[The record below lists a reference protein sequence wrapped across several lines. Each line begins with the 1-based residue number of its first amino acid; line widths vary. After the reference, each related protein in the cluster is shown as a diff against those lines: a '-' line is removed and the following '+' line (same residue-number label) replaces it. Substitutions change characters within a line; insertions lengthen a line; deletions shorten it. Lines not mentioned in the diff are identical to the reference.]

1 MDWLRKWDT
10 LPQEVRQLILHNG
23 ADMERFYTLSTE
35 ERQEVLNR
43 IRMANTPDEL
53 DAKDEISRNR
63 KSPRTFSS
71 GFNIIFKS
79 LPIIGVVITVLIL
92 IIIGK
97 QLTLDDIMRFRMDN
111 LWLASAY
118 LICAY
123 AIKSILI
130 VVPLNLLMIAGGM
143 FFNSQWLSLIVNTI
157 GVAVCLCIPYWLGR
171 LIGKRATDK
180 FIEKYDK
187 RGIIAKIGRIQSENS
202 FFISYIMRI
211 IGFIPCDVLS
221 LYMGASRIS
230 FLKYITGGILGCVP
244 SIITVTLVG
253 ATITEPGSPVFIISV
268 VIHLLLSILSSLIYR
283 KFLKKRGGKQNE
295 QV

>member
-1 MDWLRKWDT
+1 MGKKARQTDKKDRSLIEAEPCRGQAGGSEESSAS
-10 LPQEVRQLILHNG
+10 PQ
-23 ADMERFYTLSTE
+23 
-35 ERQEVLNR
+35 
-43 IRMANTPDEL
+43 
-53 DAKDEISRNR
+53 
-63 KSPRTFSS
+63 SS
-71 GFNIIFKS
+71 VFNMIFKS
-79 LPIIGVVITVLIL
+79 LPVIGVVITVIIL

-111 LWLASAY
+111 AWLASAY

-123 AIKSILI
+123 AVKSILI
-130 VVPLNLLMIAGGM
+130 VVPLNLLMIAGCM
-143 FFNSQWLSLIVNTI
+143 FFDSQWLSLCVNTI

-171 LIGKRATDK
+171 LIGKRAADK

-187 RGIIAKIGRIQSENS
+187 RGIISKIGKIQSENS
-202 FFISYIMRI
+202 FFISYIMRV

-221 LYMGASRIS
+221 IYMGASRIS
-230 FLKYITGGILGCVP
+230 FYKYITGGVLGCVP

-253 ATITEPGSPVFIISV
+253 ATITEPDSPVFIISV
-268 VIHLLLSILSSLIYR
+268 MIHLLLSIISTLIYR

>member
-1 MDWLRKWDT
+1 
-10 LPQEVRQLILHNG
+10 
-23 ADMERFYTLSTE
+23 
-35 ERQEVLNR
+35 
-43 IRMANTPDEL
+43 
-53 DAKDEISRNR
+53 
-63 KSPRTFSS
+63 
-71 GFNIIFKS
+71 
-79 LPIIGVVITVLIL
+79 
-92 IIIGK
+92 
-97 QLTLDDIMRFRMDN
+97 MRFRMDN

-221 LYMGASRIS
+221 PLHGGEQD
-230 FLKYITGGILGCVP
+230 FLL
-244 SIITVTLVG
+244 
-253 ATITEPGSPVFIISV
+253 E
-268 VIHLLLSILSSLIYR
+268 IYHR
-283 KFLKKRGGKQNE
+283 RHSWLCPFHYNGYACRRYYY
-295 QV
+295 